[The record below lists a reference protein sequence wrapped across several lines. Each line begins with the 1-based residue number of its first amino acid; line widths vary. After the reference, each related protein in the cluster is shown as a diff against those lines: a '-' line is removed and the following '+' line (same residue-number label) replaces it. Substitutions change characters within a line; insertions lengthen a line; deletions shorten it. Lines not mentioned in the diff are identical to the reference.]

1 MNDRNSI
8 RFTEEMKGYI
18 TFGES
23 DYERGAREG
32 HKSGTRLM
40 FHLTIEIDDLDRFAA
55 DPRREAT
62 AEGWV
67 GCDALG
73 GKLSVEKGAFN
84 LFVDEEDPAT
94 KRMLYRLFFRDG
106 AGHPVTLTGYKVVRN
121 DPSADVWPDTTTLYT
136 RVLQGH
142 VGEADEPTAEIVASG
157 IVRIPLFDF
166 LKQLTTFRADGPS
179 RTARAAALGRF
190 GALFVGQLWQVY
202 ARRALRRAR
211 GYRGGSALTGRMG
224 VHPKRSA
231 AGSRSE
237 NSRPS
242 IPRRTDMSLRADR
255 LVEEIL
261 PFRAGDGMQ
270 CNLIHVQGS
279 TPPDKGPV
287 LLVHGAGVRANI
299 FRSPV
304 RSTLVDT
311 LVANGYDVW
320 LENWRASIDL
330 PPNPWTLDQA
340 AIYDHPKAVKTV
352 VEQTGADEVKAVI
365 HCQGSTSFMMSAVAG
380 LVPEVKT
387 VVANAVSLH
396 PVIPEFSRF
405 KITYLTPTVGR
416 LLDYLNPQWGLYAP
430 TTMAKLIT
438 LLVLLVHHECDN
450 PVCKMVSFTYGS
462 GFPALWSHENLNNET
477 HEWLKEEFAHV
488 PITFFRQMARCVEE
502 GHLVS
507 VEGIGE
513 LPESF
518 VAEPPQTDARF
529 AFLAGEKNHC
539 FLPESQKKTFDFL
552 DSFHE
557 NHHSFHLLR
566 NYGHLDVF
574 MGRNA
579 HRDVFPLI
587 LNELER

>member
-1 MNDRNSI
+1 MIGRKSV

-18 TFGES
+18 AFGES

-32 HKSGTRLM
+32 RKSGTRLM
-40 FHLTIEIDDLDRFAA
+40 FHLTIAVDDLDRFAA
-55 DPRREAT
+55 DVRREAT

-73 GKLSVEKGAFN
+73 GKLPVEKGVFN
-84 LFVDEEDPAT
+84 LFVDGEDPAT
-94 KRMLYRLFFRDG
+94 KRMLYRLFFQDG
-106 AGHPVTLTGYKVVRN
+106 AGHPVTLTGHKVIRN

-142 VGEADEPTAEIVASG
+142 VNAADERGAQVVASG
-157 IVRIPLFDF
+157 IVWISPLDF
-166 LKQLTTFRADGPS
+166 FKQLTTFRAEAPS
-179 RTARAAALGRF
+179 LISRAAALGRF
-190 GALFVGQLWQVY
+190 GALFTGQLWQVY
-202 ARRALRRAR
+202 ARRAMRRVR
-211 GYRGGSALTGRMG
+211 GYGGGSALTGRAG
-224 VHPKRSA
+224 ARSA
-231 AGSRSE
+231 AGPRSE
-237 NSRPS
+237 DPRPQL
-242 IPRRTDMSLRADR
+242 PRRTRMSSQTDS
-255 LVEEIL
+255 LVEEIV
-261 PFRAGDGMQ
+261 PFWSGDGME
-270 CNLIHVQGS
+270 CNLIHVQGRAA
-279 TPPDKGPV
+279 PVKGPV

-304 RSTLVDT
+304 RTTLVDT
-311 LVANGYDVW
+311 LVKEGYDVW

-330 PPNPWTLDQA
+330 PPNSWTLDQA
-340 AIYDHPKAVKTV
+340 AVYDHPKAVKMV
-352 VEQTGADEVKAVI
+352 VEQTGADEIQAVI
-365 HCQGSTSFMMSAVAG
+365 HCQGSTSFMMSSVAG

-387 VVANAVSLH
+387 IVANAVTLH
-396 PVIPEFSRF
+396 PVVPEFSRF
-405 KITYLTPTVGR
+405 KINYLTPTVGR

-430 TTMAKLIT
+430 TTMSKLIR

-462 GFPALWSHENLNNET
+462 GFPALWSHENLNEET
-477 HEWLKEEFAHV
+477 HERLKGEFAHV
-488 PITFFRQMARCVEE
+488 PITFFRQMARCIEE

-507 VEGIGE
+507 VEGIRE

-518 VAEPPQTDARF
+518 VAEPPRTDARF

-539 FLPESQKKTFDFL
+539 FLPESQKRTFEFL
-552 DSFHE
+552 DSLQKK
-557 NHHSFHLLR
+557 HHSLHLLR

-574 MGRNA
+574 MGKNA

>member
-1 MNDRNSI
+1 MNSHKSV

-18 TFGES
+18 TFAEN

-32 HKSGTRLM
+32 RKNGTRMM
-40 FHLTIEIDDLDRFAA
+40 FHLTIEIVDLDRFAA
-55 DPRREAT
+55 DPRLEAT

-67 GCDALG
+67 SCGALG
-73 GKLSVEKGAFN
+73 GRLPVEKGVFN
-84 LFVDEEDPAT
+84 LFVDDEDTAT
-94 KRMLYRLFFRDG
+94 KRMLYRLLFRDG
-106 AGHPVTLTGYKVVRN
+106 AGHPVTLTGHKVIRN
-121 DPSADVWPDTTTLYT
+121 DPSADVWSDTTTLYA

-142 VGEADEPTAEIVASG
+142 VNVAAERSAHVVASG
-157 IVRIPLFDF
+157 IVWISPLDF
-166 LKQLTTFRADGPS
+166 FKQLTTFRADGPS
-179 RTARAAALGRF
+179 PTSRVAALGRF
-190 GALFVGQLWQVY
+190 GALFTGQLWQVY
-202 ARRALRRAR
+202 ARRAMRRVR
-211 GYRGGSALTGRMG
+211 GYRGASALTGTVG
-224 VHPKRSA
+224 ERSTA
-231 AGSRSE
+231 RPRSE
-237 NSRPS
+237 DPRPQL
-242 IPRRTDMSLRADR
+242 PRRTRMNSETDS
-255 LVEEIL
+255 LVEEIV
-261 PFRAGDGMQ
+261 PFRAGDGME

-279 TPPDKGPV
+279 AAPVKGPV

-304 RSTLVDT
+304 RTTLVDT
-311 LVANGYDVW
+311 LVKEGYDVW

-330 PPNPWTLDQA
+330 PPNSWTLDQA
-340 AIYDHPKAVKTV
+340 AVYDHPNAVRTV
-352 VEQTGADEVKAVI
+352 VEQTGADDIQAVI

-387 VVANAVSLH
+387 VVANAVTLH
-396 PVIPEFSRF
+396 PVIPEWSRI

-416 LLDYLNPQWGLYAP
+416 LLDYLNPQWGLYSP
-430 TTMAKLIT
+430 TTMSKLIT

-450 PVCKMVSFTYGS
+450 PVCKMVSFTYGA
-462 GFPALWSHENLNNET
+462 GFPALWSHENLNDET

-488 PITFFRQMARCVEE
+488 PITFFSQMARCVEE

-507 VEGIGE
+507 VEGLGG

-539 FLPESQKKTFDFL
+539 FLPESQQKTFDFL
-552 DSFHE
+552 DSIGK
-557 NHHSFHLLR
+557 NRHSFHLLP
-566 NYGHLDVF
+566 NYSHLDVF

>member
-1 MNDRNSI
+1 MNARKRI
-8 RFTEEMKGYI
+8 RFTEEMKGYV

-32 HKSGTRLM
+32 RRSGIRLM
-40 FHLTIEIDDLDRFAA
+40 FHLNIEVDDLDRFAA

-73 GKLSVEKGAFN
+73 GRLPVEEGVFN
-84 LFVDEEDPAT
+84 LFVEDEDPAI
-94 KRMLYRLFFRDG
+94 KRMLYRLYFRDG
-106 AGHPVTLTGYKVVRN
+106 AGHPVTLTGHKVIRN

-142 VGEADEPTAEIVASG
+142 EDASDESATQVVASG
-157 IVRIPLFDF
+157 IVSIYPLDF

-179 RTARAAALGRF
+179 MAVRGAALGQF
-190 GALFVGQLWQVY
+190 SALFAGQLWQVY
-202 ARRALRRAR
+202 VRRALRRAR
-211 GYRGGSALTGRMG
+211 GYRGGSTLAGGRG
-224 VHPKRSA
+224 VQSSAEPRPETSSSPGPGRSGA
-231 AGSRSE
+231 SSRA
-237 NSRPS
+237 N
-242 IPRRTDMSLRADR
+242 D
-255 LVEEIL
+255 LVEEIV
-261 PFRAGDGMQ
+261 PFLAGDGME
-270 CNLIHVQGS
+270 CNLIHLQGNAAP
-279 TPPDKGPV
+279 TKEPV

-304 RSTLVDT
+304 RTTLVDT
-311 LVANGYDVW
+311 LVKEGYDVW

-330 PPNPWTLDQA
+330 PPNSWTLDQA
-340 AIYDHPKAVKTV
+340 AVYDHPKAVKTV
-352 VEQTGADEVKAVI
+352 VEQTGADEIQAVI

-387 VVANAVSLH
+387 VVANAVTLH
-396 PVIPEFSRF
+396 PVIPKWSRF
-405 KITYLTPTVGR
+405 KINYLTPTVGR
-416 LLDYLNPQWGLYAP
+416 LIDYLNPQWGLYAP
-430 TTMAKLIT
+430 TTMSKLIT
-438 LLVLLVHHECDN
+438 LMVLLVHHECDN

-462 GFPALWSHENLNNET
+462 GFPALWRHENLNDET
-477 HEWLKEEFAHV
+477 HEWLKGEFAHV
-488 PITFFRQMARCVEE
+488 PITFFKQMARCVDE

-507 VEGIGE
+507 VEEMRE

-539 FLPESQKKTFDFL
+539 FLPESQRKTFDFL
-552 DSFHE
+552 DSLDK
-557 NHHSFHLLR
+557 NHHSLHLLR

-574 MGRNA
+574 MGKNA

>member
-1 MNDRNSI
+1 MTARRSV
-8 RFTEEMKGYI
+8 RFTEEMKGYVA
-18 TFGES
+18 FGEH
-23 DYERGAREG
+23 DHERGAREG
-32 HKSGTRLM
+32 RKSGTRLM
-40 FHLTIEIDDLDRFAA
+40 FHLTIEVDDLDRFAA
-55 DPRREAT
+55 DPRRQAT

-73 GKLSVEKGAFN
+73 GRLPVEKGVFN
-84 LFVDEEDPAT
+84 LFVDDEDPAI

-106 AGHPVTLTGYKVVRN
+106 AGHPATLTGYKVVRN

-136 RVLQGH
+136 RVLQGR
-142 VGEADEPTAEIVASG
+142 VGEGDEAAAQIVASG
-157 IVRIPLFDF
+157 IIRIAPLDF
-166 LKQLTTFRADGPS
+166 LKQLTTFRAGGPS
-179 RTARAAALGRF
+179 PIARAAALGRF
-190 GALFVGQLWQVY
+190 GALFLGQLWQVY
-202 ARRALRRAR
+202 SRRAIRRAR
-211 GYRGGSALTGRMG
+211 GYRGARTRPIRNAGR
-224 VHPKRSA
+224 RLEE
-231 AGSRSE
+231 SRAQV
-237 NSRPS
+237 
-242 IPRRTDMSLRADR
+242 PRRTATSSRDNG
-255 LVEEIL
+255 LVEEVV
-261 PFRAGDGMQ
+261 PFRAADGME

-279 TPPDKGPV
+279 TPPVKGPV

-304 RSTLVDT
+304 RTTLVDT

-330 PPNPWTLDQA
+330 PPNSWTLDQA
-340 AIYDHPKAVKTV
+340 AVYDHPKAVKTV
-352 VEQTGADEVKAVI
+352 VEQTGADEIQAVI

-396 PVIPEFSRF
+396 PVVPEWSRF

-416 LLDYLNPQWGLYAP
+416 LLDYLNPQWGLYSP
-430 TTMAKLIT
+430 TTMSRLIT

-450 PVCKMVSFTYGS
+450 PVCKMVSFTYGT
-462 GFPALWSHENLNNET
+462 GFPALWSHENLNDET

-507 VEGIGE
+507 VEGLEG

-518 VAEPPQTDARF
+518 VAEPPRTDARF

-539 FLPESQKKTFDFL
+539 FLPESQQKTFDFL
-552 DSFHE
+552 DSIDKDR
-557 NHHSFHLLR
+557 HSFHLLR

>member
-1 MNDRNSI
+1 MNARKRI
-8 RFTEEMKGYI
+8 RFTEEMKGYV

-32 HKSGTRLM
+32 RRSGIRLM
-40 FHLTIEIDDLDRFAA
+40 FHLSIEVDELDRFAA

-73 GKLSVEKGAFN
+73 GRLPVEEGVFN
-84 LFVDEEDPAT
+84 LFVDDEDPAI
-94 KRMLYRLFFRDG
+94 KRMLYRLYFRDG
-106 AGHPVTLTGYKVVRN
+106 AGHPVTLTGHKVIRN

-142 VGEADEPTAEIVASG
+142 VDAPDEAAAQVVASG
-157 IVRIPLFDF
+157 IIWISPLDF

-179 RTARAAALGRF
+179 MAVRGAALAQF
-190 GALFVGQLWQVY
+190 GALFAGQLWQVY
-202 ARRALRRAR
+202 VRRGVARAR
-211 GYRGGSALTGRMG
+211 GYRGGSTLANGRGIQSGAEPRPETSSSPGPGRSG
-224 VHPKRSA
+224 VS
-231 AGSRSE
+231 SRA
-237 NSRPS
+237 N
-242 IPRRTDMSLRADR
+242 D
-255 LVEEIL
+255 LVEEIV
-261 PFRAGDGMQ
+261 PFLAGDGME
-270 CNLIHVQGS
+270 CNLIHLQGNAAP
-279 TPPDKGPV
+279 TKGPV

-304 RSTLVDT
+304 RTTLVDT
-311 LVANGYDVW
+311 LVKEGYDVW

-330 PPNPWTLDQA
+330 PPNSWTLDQA
-340 AIYDHPKAVKTV
+340 AVYDHPKAVKTV
-352 VEQTGADEVKAVI
+352 VEQTGADEIQAVI

-387 VVANAVSLH
+387 VVANAVTLH
-396 PVIPEFSRF
+396 PVVPEWSRF
-405 KITYLTPTVGR
+405 KINYLTPTVGR
-416 LLDYLNPQWGLYAP
+416 LIDYLNPQWGLYSP
-430 TTMAKLIT
+430 TTMSRLIR

-462 GFPALWSHENLNNET
+462 GFPALWSHENLNDET
-477 HEWLKEEFAHV
+477 HEWLKGEFAHV
-488 PITFFRQMARCVEE
+488 PITFFRQMARCVDE

-507 VEGIGE
+507 VEEMRE

-539 FLPESQKKTFDFL
+539 FLPESQRKTFDFL
-552 DSFHE
+552 DSLDK
-557 NHHSFHLLR
+557 NHHSLHLLR

-574 MGRNA
+574 MGKNA

>member
-1 MNDRNSI
+1 MNARNSV

-32 HKSGTRLM
+32 PKSGTRLM
-40 FHLTIEIDDLDRFAA
+40 FHLTIELDDLDRFAA
-55 DPRREAT
+55 DPRREAK

-73 GKLSVEKGAFN
+73 GKLPVEKGDFN
-84 LFVDEEDPAT
+84 LFVDDEDPAT
-94 KRMLYRLFFRDG
+94 KRMLYRLFFRDSV
-106 AGHPVTLTGYKVVRN
+106 GHPVTLSGYKVVRN

-142 VGEADEPTAEIVASG
+142 VSEADENGAQVVASG
-157 IVRIPLFDF
+157 IIRISPLDF
-166 LKQLTTFRADGPS
+166 LKQLTTFRAGGPS
-179 RTARAAALGRF
+179 PISRAAALGRF
-190 GALFVGQLWQVY
+190 GALFLGQLWQVY
-202 ARRALRRAR
+202 GRRAMRRAR
-211 GYRGGSALTGRMG
+211 GYRGAHTNRVRNTGR
-224 VHPKRSA
+224 RLDASSA
-231 AGSRSE
+231 QV
-237 NSRPS
+237 
-242 IPRRTDMSLRADR
+242 PRRTVASSRGAGLI
-255 LVEEIL
+255 EEIV
-261 PFRAGDGMQ
+261 PFRAGDGME
-270 CNLIHVQGS
+270 CNLVHVQGS
-279 TPPDKGPV
+279 VPPVKGPV

-311 LVANGYDVW
+311 LVDNGYDVW

-330 PPNPWTLDQA
+330 PPNSWTLDQA
-340 AIYDHPKAVKTV
+340 AVYDHPKAVQTV
-352 VEQTGADEVKAVI
+352 VEWTGADEIQAVI

-387 VVANAVSLH
+387 IVANAVTLH
-396 PVIPEFSRF
+396 PVIPEWSRF

-416 LLDYLNPQWGLYAP
+416 LLDYLNPQWGLYSP
-430 TTMAKLIT
+430 TTMSRLIT
-438 LLVLLVHHECDN
+438 LMVLLVHHECDN

-462 GFPALWSHENLNNET
+462 GFPALWSHENLNDET
-477 HEWLKEEFAHV
+477 HEWLKDEFAHV

-507 VEGIGE
+507 VDRLGA

-518 VAEPPQTDARF
+518 VAEPPRTDARF

-539 FLPESQKKTFDFL
+539 FLPESQKKTFDYL
-552 DSFHE
+552 DSIDT

-566 NYGHLDVF
+566 GYGHLDVF

-587 LNELER
+587 MNELERGEK